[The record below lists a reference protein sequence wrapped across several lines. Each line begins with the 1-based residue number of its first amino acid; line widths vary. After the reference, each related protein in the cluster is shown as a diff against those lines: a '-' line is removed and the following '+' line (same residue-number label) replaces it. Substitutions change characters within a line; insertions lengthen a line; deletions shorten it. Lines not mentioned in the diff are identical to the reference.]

1 MSESVIADFV
11 GSFNSEV
18 TTRDD
23 PIQGR
28 VVLSQRR
35 LVLAASE
42 ADKLTIPLSAIFD
55 ISVGHVPR
63 HLGDFFKSTVT
74 VAFERGDNR
83 FVAAIEADDGKIDK
97 FATVLFKAIL
107 NGTQVSITERD
118 RVGGR
123 VTDEAFR
130 RAKLVLRPGAVAFRR
145 GDHSFEVDLGTVVE
159 FERTAKQIDGT
170 NRPVIRFRHMMDG
183 TAVTTVVAMSSPR
196 KMSIFGRYIRLE
208 YADLMQELSDV
219 ELGRDET
226 EVLVAIY
233 SAGGMD
239 GIPLASILD
248 KEAAAVSMLLSD
260 LSDDGLVLE
269 TEDGPELTPKGEV
282 VASRHLEDV
291 NA

>member
-18 TTRDD
+18 TTRED

-42 ADKLTIPLSAIFD
+42 SDKLTIPLSEIFD
-55 ISVGHVPR
+55 VSVGHVPEG
-63 HLGDFFKSTVT
+63 LGDFFKSTVT
-74 VAFERGDNR
+74 VAFERGDKR
-83 FVAAIEADDGKIDK
+83 LVAAVEADDEKIDK
-97 FATVLFKAIL
+97 FASVLFKAIL
-107 NGTQVSITERD
+107 NGTQVSVIERD

-123 VTDEAFR
+123 VTDEGFQSA
-130 RAKLVLRPGAVAFRR
+130 ALVLTPGAVAFKRDGGR
-145 GDHSFEVDLGTVVE
+145 FEVEVGTVVE
-159 FERTAKQIDGT
+159 FQRTTREIDG
-170 NRPVIRFRHMMDG
+170 NKRAVIRFRHMMDG
-183 TAVTTVVAMSSPR
+183 QAVTTVVAMSSPR
-196 KMSIFGRYIRLE
+196 KMSILGRYLRLE
-208 YADLMQELSDV
+208 YGDVMQELRDLD
-219 ELGRDET
+219 LGRDEI

-233 SAGGMD
+233 STGDMD

-260 LSDDGLVLE
+260 LAEEGLVQEADDGP
-269 TEDGPELTPKGEV
+269 TLTPKGEV